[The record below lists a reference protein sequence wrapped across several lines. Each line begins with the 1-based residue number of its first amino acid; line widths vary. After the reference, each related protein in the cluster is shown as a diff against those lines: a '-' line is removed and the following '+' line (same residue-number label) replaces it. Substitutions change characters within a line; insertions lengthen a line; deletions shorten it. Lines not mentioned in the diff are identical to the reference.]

1 VAIGFFD
8 SGVGGLSILK
18 HCIEVNPD
26 YDYIYFGD
34 SAHCPWG
41 SKPFSFIMGQSRQI
55 TEFLIGEGCEL
66 VVVAC
71 NSATVNAI
79 SNLRKEYHIP
89 FVGVEPG
96 VKPAASNSA
105 TKKIAVLLTKAA
117 SQGTRFFD
125 LVDKFAEGVEV
136 LTFPAPG
143 LVEFVEDGKLDGS
156 EVEQA
161 LRVILQ
167 PVIDS
172 GVDQLV
178 LGCTHYPFLLPAI
191 SRILPPSINIIDTGL
206 PVAKRLK
213 ADLEIK
219 KISKGSGKISLF
231 TSGDPDKFSELAG
244 RLLGITGLKA
254 YNKLKEVG

>member
-8 SGVGGLSILK
+8 SGAGGLSILK
-18 HCIEVNPD
+18 HCLDVNPD
-26 YDYIYFGD
+26 YDYVYFGD
-34 SAHCPWG
+34 SANCPWG
-41 SKPFSFIMGQSRQI
+41 SKPFSFILNRSREI
-55 TEFLIGEGCEL
+55 TDFLISKGSQL
-66 VVVAC
+66 IVVAC

-79 SNLRKEYHIP
+79 SYLRKEYPIP

-96 VKPAASNSA
+96 VKPAATNSS

-143 LVEFVEDGKLDGS
+143 LVEFVEDGILDG
-156 EVEQA
+156 EVVEKS
-161 LRVILQ
+161 LKEILQ

-172 GVDQLV
+172 GIDQLV
-178 LGCTHYPFLLPAI
+178 LGCTHYPFLLPVI
-191 SRILPPSINIIDTGL
+191 SKLLPKTINIIDTGL

-213 ADLEIK
+213 TDLET
-219 KISKGSGKISLF
+219 KGITKGTGNISLY
-231 TSGDPDKFSELAG
+231 TSGDPEKFSELAS
-244 RLLGITGLKA
+244 RLLGILGMKA
-254 YNKLKEVG
+254 YNQT

>member
-1 VAIGFFD
+1 MAIGFFD
-8 SGVGGLSILK
+8 SGAGGLSILK
-18 HCIEVNPD
+18 HALDVNPD

-34 SAHCPWG
+34 SANCPWG
-41 SKPFSFIMGQSRQI
+41 NKSFDFILNRSRKI
-55 TEFLIGEGCEL
+55 TEFLISKGSQL

-79 SNLRKEYHIP
+79 SYLRKEYSIP

-105 TKKIAVLLTKAA
+105 KKKIAVLLTKAA
-117 SQGTRFFD
+117 SKGNRFFD

-143 LVEFVEDGKLDGS
+143 LVEFVEEGKLDGS
-156 EVEQA
+156 DVEET
-161 LRVILQ
+161 LRNVLQ

-178 LGCTHYPFLLPAI
+178 LGCTHYPFLLSAI
-191 SRILPPSINIIDTGL
+191 ERILPESINVIDTGL
-206 PVAKRLK
+206 AVAKRLK
-213 ADLEIK
+213 TDLDLK
-219 KISKGSGKISLF
+219 HISKGTGQITLF
-231 TSGDPDKFSELAG
+231 TSGNPDDFSKLAG
-244 RLLGITGLKA
+244 KLLGIQSLKA
-254 YNKLKEVG
+254 YNQL

>member
-8 SGVGGLSILK
+8 SGLGGLSVLR
-18 HCIEVNPD
+18 HCMDVNPD

-34 SAHCPWG
+34 SKYCPWG
-41 SKPFSFIMGQSRQI
+41 TKPYSFIMQRSRQI
-55 TEFLIGEGCEL
+55 TELLISEGSDL

-79 SNLRKEYHIP
+79 ANLRKEYPIP

-96 VKPAASNSA
+96 VKPAASSST

-125 LVDKFAEGVEV
+125 LVDRFADGVEV

-143 LVEFVEDGKLDGS
+143 LVEFVEEGKLDGC

-161 LRVILQ
+161 LREILQ
-167 PVIDS
+167 PVIES

-178 LGCTHYPFLLPAI
+178 LGCTHYPFLLPVI

-206 PVAKRLK
+206 PVARRLK
-213 ADLEIK
+213 ADLEAKNIP
-219 KISKGSGKISLF
+219 KGSGKLTLY
-231 TSGDPDKFSELAG
+231 TSNDPDKFSELADL
-244 RLLGITGLKA
+244 LLGITGLKA
-254 YNKLKEVG
+254 YNRLKEVG